1 MMHIV
6 HMLPP
11 YAQVK
16 CNSLL
21 LKYHNIESIFVKN
34 CLCCMWIQSSGHT
47 LAYRVQRPPSSN
59 IQVHSVNLISQRMS
73 DMVFFMMLSGFHIGK
88 PVTTIDW
95 LTENLT
101 LYGLKHDRK
110 HDNLNYICFSY
121 HVLEQTWIQLMCLYS
136 PLIYCCCIVNVP
148 RVLRI

>member
-47 LAYRVQRPPSSN
+47 LTYRVQRPPSSN

-73 DMVFFMMLSGFHIGK
+73 DMVFFMMLSGFAHREASYNY
-88 PVTTIDW
+88 W
-95 LTENLT
+95 LTYRELNFVRVKAWQT
-101 LYGLKHDRK
+101 TWQLK
-110 HDNLNYICFSY
+110 LNMFFLSCCWTQMGTFTVLIQYIMLLNTNGY
-121 HVLEQTWIQLMCLYS
+121 
-136 PLIYCCCIVNVP
+136 IYWAYTI
-148 RVLRI
+148 